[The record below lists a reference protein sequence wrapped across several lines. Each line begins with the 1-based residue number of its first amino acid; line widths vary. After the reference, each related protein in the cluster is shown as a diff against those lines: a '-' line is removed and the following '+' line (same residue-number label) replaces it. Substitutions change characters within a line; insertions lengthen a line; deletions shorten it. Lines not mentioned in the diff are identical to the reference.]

1 MEKNMKE
8 QTEASRA
15 SKEQIKYANLLFLG
29 CWGGLALMVFTY
41 LIYILGIFPP
51 HVPMDKVIVL
61 WTKSVGTYLSEGD
74 VHQGWAWA
82 TMLNKGD
89 FLNFLGIALLAG
101 MTIIC
106 YIPLIPTFFK
116 KKDYAYAMMAIGEIL
131 VLALAA
137 SGIFGAGGH

>member
-1 MEKNMKE
+1 MKE

-15 SKEQIKYANLLFLG
+15 SKEQIKYANLLFMG
-29 CWGGLALMVFTY
+29 CWGGLALMVLTY
-41 LIYILGIFPP
+41 LVYILGVLPP
-51 HVPMDKVIVL
+51 QVPMEKVIVL
-61 WTKSVGTYLSEGD
+61 WSQPVKTYLTEGN

-106 YIPLIPTFFK
+106 YIPLIPVFLK
-116 KKDYAYAMMAIGEIL
+116 KKDYKYTMFAIGEIV